1 MEKHMSVFTYL
12 ASALSALFWFLNE
25 NAAAIGVLIA
35 LATFSI
41 NWYYKNKEFKR
52 GNNVNK

>member
-1 MEKHMSVFTYL
+1 MSVFTYL